1 MTDTIEVKYT
11 LCTTKEFFSTKNDKI
26 ALDKC
31 KECKKH
37 NMINY
42 RKLNPQKP
50 RIDER
55 LKGERNNYFKERRL
69 KIKLEKEAL
78 ASVEIL

>member
-1 MTDTIEVKYT
+1 
-11 LCTTKEFFSTKNDKI
+11 
-26 ALDKC
+26 
-31 KECKKH
+31 
-37 NMINY
+37 MINY